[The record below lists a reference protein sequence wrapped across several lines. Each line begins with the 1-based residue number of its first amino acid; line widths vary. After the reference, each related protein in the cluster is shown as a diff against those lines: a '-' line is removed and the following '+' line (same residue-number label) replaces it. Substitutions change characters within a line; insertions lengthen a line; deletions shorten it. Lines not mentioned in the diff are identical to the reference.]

1 MNLISLGKFQKH
13 KKELSYDK
21 LFHLA
26 LIINNK
32 WLLEKNHVV
41 RAVQTHKVDQGEVL
55 NVPIPHNVIITHFIA
70 DGIKAQSDVTGTK
83 DSFWEYSASKANCQ
97 SFCFYLLKG
106 SVFDSAKTREF
117 IVQDAKQLLRGI
129 HGTEILTDIAGIGSA
144 LTGLF

>member
-1 MNLISLGKFQKH
+1 MGKFNKH
-13 KKELSYDK
+13 KKQLSYDK

-26 LIINNK
+26 LVINNK
-32 WLLEKNHVV
+32 YLLEKNHVV
-41 RAVQTHKVDQGEVL
+41 RAVAAERNYNADVL
-55 NVPIPHNVIITHFIA
+55 NVSIPHNVIISHFVS

-117 IVQDAKQLLRGI
+117 ILQDAKQLLRGI
-129 HGTEILTDIAGIGSA
+129 PGTEILTDIAGIGSA